1 MKPHSPTFPPAV
13 MGSHTAIVGK
23 TGGGKTIT
31 AKDLIEQAHAEGAN
45 VCILDPIKSD
55 WWGLTLDADGKR
67 PGLPFHIL
75 GGPMGHVDLH
85 ADAGDALGRV
95 VATGALRHSIIDMA
109 DFGPGD
115 HNEFYNAFAE
125 SLFRH
130 KTKSSGTLYLVLEE
144 AHVFCPKE
152 RDGVRGEN
160 MAVFWT
166 KRLATAA
173 RSKGVRII
181 ATTQRTQA
189 LHNAVLG
196 SCETVIAHRLTFPA
210 DQKPVLDWLKAS
222 APVHVVKSVA
232 ESLASLKTGESWMC
246 SGEAQVF
253 ERMKFPMIRTFDN
266 SSTPVDG
273 AGHDAVRPPAV
284 DQAALRAI
292 VGEAVKEAEANDPKR
307 LRERIAELEQ
317 DLEGYKAGGH
327 PIDTSTEDDLRE
339 QLAQATDR
347 LDDLKRHADELER
360 QRNEIVQHF
369 AGLPAMIRQRV
380 DEFAA
385 VLLETVQLPADEID
399 TSDAIPDTN
408 RPIPETNRPIPETPR
423 PIRETPRAIPVVSSG
438 TPSPKTPA
446 ASGGGGGRAVSP
458 SGQGAARGD
467 VDGPLAKLAD
477 ALLWWVSI
485 GVPTPTREQLA
496 FVAGYAPSGGS
507 FRTYMSRARAD
518 GIVDYVDGGRVCTGP
533 RTGRVG
539 QRRAV
544 PPTIADLH
552 RRVMLVLD
560 APLQKILKVLIDHSG
575 QPVTRTH
582 LAEACGYE
590 PGGGSFRTYLSR
602 LSGLKLTKYPNKT
615 TVAASPLLFPRRT
628 P

>member
-232 ESLASLKTGESWMC
+232 ESLASLKTGEGWMC

-253 ERMKFPMIRTFDN
+253 ERVKFPMIRTFDN

-327 PIDTSTEDDLRE
+327 PIDTSIEDDLRE

-347 LDDLKRHADELER
+347 LDDLKRHADELQR
-360 QRNEIVQHF
+360 QRYVIVQHI
-369 AGLPAMIRQRV
+369 AKMPGWIEGLV
-380 DEFAA
+380 EEFGRK
-385 VLLETVQLPADEID
+385 LLEAVHLPADEVD
-399 TSDAIPDTN
+399 TSDVILDTN
-408 RPIPETNRPIPETPR
+408 RPIPETIRPIPETP
-423 PIRETPRAIPVVSSG
+423 PAIPVVSAG
-438 TPSPKTPA
+438 RPSPVTPT
-446 ASGGGGGRAVSP
+446 ASSGGGGGGRASSP
-458 SGQGAARGD
+458 TGQAGD
-467 VDGPLAKLAD
+467 LPGPVIKLAD
-477 ALLWWVSI
+477 ALHWWEAI
-485 GVPTPTREQLA
+485 GVPNPTREQLA
-496 FVAGYAPSGGS
+496 FVAGYSPTGGGYRNYLS
-507 FRTYMSRARAD
+507 IAVRE
-518 GIVDYVDGGRVCTGP
+518 GILVYEGAHVRGGP
-533 RTGRVG
+533 AAARTGHRP
-539 QRRAV
+539 QT
-544 PPTIADLH
+544 PPTTAELH
-552 RRVMLVLD
+552 RRVLEALD
-560 APLQKILKVLIDHSG
+560 APGRKLMAALIPLRG
-575 QPVTRTH
+575 QPMTRTQ
-582 LAEACGYE
+582 LAETCGYQAT
-590 PGGGSFRTYLSR
+590 GGGFRNYLSQ
-602 LSGLKLTKYPNKT
+602 LSTLKLVKYPNKT
-615 TVAASPLLFPRRT
+615 TVAATPLLFPRRS